1 MSHKKSSERQLNKFK
16 KKTEE
21 QKEYFTKE
29 IETREEN
36 QMEIRE
42 VYNWENQMKNTTQSA
57 GNRADHLKQN

>member
-16 KKTEE
+16 KITEE

-42 VYNWENQMKNTTQSA
+42 VYN
-57 GNRADHLKQN
+57 